1 MKAFLAKAMEGISHS
16 FSHGD
21 KYYEHIPS
29 NGLSLAYDI
38 IYYVCSTITH
48 ILGNCGHQASFF
60 RPSVQMERKS
70 GLGTRLK
77 ESLNHGAV
85 VPKFMFMALEGQ

>member
-1 MKAFLAKAMEGISHS
+1 MRASSGFTLAFLAKAMEGKSHS

-38 IYYVCSTITH
+38 IYYVCSTITL
-48 ILGNCGHQASFF
+48 ILGNCVAH
-60 RPSVQMERKS
+60 V
-70 GLGTRLK
+70 
-77 ESLNHGAV
+77 H
-85 VPKFMFMALEGQ
+85 